1 MEPSKASTVGIVKNS
16 PSLCTTRKTLQFFR
30 ACSGLFAQNAKNN
43 KPNHPSLLELPYL
56 RIKPKTQS
64 QQGKND
70 TLFKVRDP
78 QRYLPTQPIHVYGI
92 IPLPPPRRLQV
103 SRGKQTWIGTTNSR
117 LFMNFLLL
125 DVSFVIQI
133 FLNSNI

>member
-1 MEPSKASTVGIVKNS
+1 MEPSKANTVGIVKILLPCVQLVRPCNS
-16 PSLCTTRKTLQFFR
+16 SERVQNYFFPQ
-30 ACSGLFAQNAKNN
+30 SGKDN
-43 KPNHPSLLELPYL
+43 KPNHPLLLELPYL

-92 IPLPPPRRLQV
+92 ILPPLPPPPRRLQV

-125 DVSFVIQI
+125 KVAFVI
-133 FLNSNI
+133 

>member
-1 MEPSKASTVGIVKNS
+1 MEPSKANTVGIVKNS

-30 ACSGLFAQNAKNN
+30 ACSGFFFPQNAKDN
-43 KPNHPSLLELPYL
+43 KPNHLLLLELPYL

-78 QRYLPTQPIHVYGI
+78 QRYLPTQPVHVYEI
-92 IPLPPPRRLQV
+92 IPPTPTPKTSSVTWQANIDWDDEFQV
-103 SRGKQTWIGTTNSR
+103 IHEFPVVKYCFCYLN
-117 LFMNFLLL
+117 
-125 DVSFVIQI
+125 I
-133 FLNSNI
+133 F

>member
-1 MEPSKASTVGIVKNS
+1 M
-16 PSLCTTRKTLQFFR
+16 QFFR
-30 ACSGLFAQNAKNN
+30 AGSGLFAQNAKDN
-43 KPNHPSLLELPYL
+43 KPNHPLLLDLPYL

-92 IPLPPPRRLQV
+92 ILPPPPTPKTSSVTWQANMDWDDEFQV
-103 SRGKQTWIGTTNSR
+103 IHEFSVVKGCFCYLN
-117 LFMNFLLL
+117 
-125 DVSFVIQI
+125 I
-133 FLNSNI
+133 FEVKHT